1 MTAAPPCPHFGAC
14 GGCTAQDMAPE
25 RYRTWKRSLV
35 LDALARHGLDPGV
48 VAELVSVAPQTRRTA
63 RFGARAGVLGFT
75 ERGGHAL
82 VEVPEC
88 KVLAPEI
95 IALLPA
101 LRALA
106 RIAAPGRGFVDVP
119 VTLADTGLDVVV
131 RTPRPPDGAQRQALA
146 AEARRAGI
154 ARVSWQ
160 EAGDTRR
167 EVAGPPEPVATLRP
181 VRANFAGVAV
191 DLPPAAFLQP
201 TAEGETALVH
211 EVTGALAGARR
222 VADLYAGCGPFAF
235 ALADRGAQVRAV
247 EGDPAMAGAIEAASR
262 RAQAK
267 VTAEARDLVKR
278 PLLAGELAR
287 LDGLVLDPPRAGAP
301 RQVAEIARSR
311 IPAVVYV
318 SCNPQSFARD
328 ARVLLDGGHRL
339 TRVLPL
345 DQFLWSA
352 HVELAAA
359 FRRMG

>member
-1 MTAAPPCPHFGAC
+1 MTVAPPCPHFGAC

-25 RYRTWKRSLV
+25 RYRTWKRALV
-35 LDALARHGLDPGV
+35 TDALARHGLDPGV
-48 VAELVSVAPQTRRTA
+48 VVELISVARQTRRTA

-88 KVLAPEI
+88 KVLAPAI
-95 IALLPA
+95 VALLPA
-101 LRALA
+101 LHALA
-106 RIAAPGRGFVDVP
+106 RIAAPGRGFVDLP
-119 VTLADTGLDVVV
+119 VTLADTGLDVVL
-131 RTPRPPDGAQRQALA
+131 RTPRAPDGEQRQDLA
-146 AEARRAGI
+146 AEVRRAGI
-154 ARVSWQ
+154 ARISWQ
-160 EAGDTRR
+160 EAGGTRR

-201 TAEGETALVH
+201 TAEGEAVLAR
-211 EVTGALAGARR
+211 EVTSALEGARR

-247 EGDPAMAGAIEAASR
+247 EGDAAMAGAIEAAAR

-278 PLLAGELAR
+278 PLLAAELAR
-287 LDGLVLDPPRAGAP
+287 LDGLVLDPPRAGAA
-301 RQVAEIARSR
+301 RQVAEIVRSR

-328 ARVLLDGGHRL
+328 ARVLVDGGHRL